1 MTRRTHPEALAL
13 LKQWEG
19 FIPYAYDDADPIHPK
34 RRVLPGDPVK
44 GTLTIGYGSTRDV
57 RPGMTITEAEGE
69 RRLLADLAPVEEAI
83 DQHIRVPLTDGQH
96 GALVS
101 FAFNLGH
108 AYAPKRGGT
117 PATPLYNIAET
128 LNKGDYPGAI
138 RRMGLYNKQRI
149 GGQLRT
155 IPGLVNRRAAEAGLW
170 VRGEFV
176 ASAAVPAEPE
186 VPATIA
192 DAAATGTGR
201 AALGVG
207 AAGATAT
214 VIQALGTVG
223 PVVAIA
229 IIAVAVALFVL
240 HRRGRL

>member
-1 MTRRTHPEALAL
+1 MTRRIHPEALAL

-19 FIPYAYDDADPIHPK
+19 FVPYAYDDADQTHPK
-34 RRVLPGDPVK
+34 RRIMPGDPVR

-69 RRLLADLAPVEEAI
+69 RRLMADLAPVEEAI
-83 DQHIRVPLTDGQH
+83 ERHIRVPLTDGQH

-101 FAFNLGH
+101 FCFNLGH
-108 AYAPKRGGT
+108 AYAPKRGNT
-117 PATPLYNIAET
+117 PATPLWNIAET
-128 LNKGDYPGAI
+128 LNKGDYAGAI

-155 IPGLVNRRAAEAGLW
+155 VPGLVNRRAAEAGLW

-176 ASAAVPAEPE
+176 SSSSVPAEPE
-186 VPATIA
+186 VPATVV
-192 DAAATGTGR
+192 DAAGTSTGK
-201 AALGVG
+201 AAIGVG
-207 AAGATAT
+207 MAGTAAT
-214 VIQALGTVG
+214 VIQSLGAVG

-229 IIAVAVALFVL
+229 IIVAAVALFVL
-240 HRRGRL
+240 HRRGRI